1 MEALIGGTLG
11 QYRIIEQIG
20 AGGMAAVFKAY
31 QPSLERYVAIKV
43 LPPLKAQQPGFSERF
58 AREARAIAGLNHPN
72 ILPVYDFGQER
83 GYSFIVMR
91 YVEGAR
97 TLRDI
102 MVKLPLDLAT
112 ATDLISQI
120 AAALDHA
127 HNRKIIHRDVKP
139 DNVLMDGNWALLSDF
154 GLARMT
160 ESMAQLTGTGASI
173 GTAAYISP
181 EQGQGLAVTYSTDI
195 YALGIILFEM
205 LTGQIPHD
213 AERPIAIVFKR
224 VHEPL
229 PSPRLLNP
237 AIPEAME
244 WVMRKA
250 LASDPSDRFASAG
263 MMAAALRRGKAPL
276 TTVLSPAETSR
287 VAPDTIP
294 PHPTRPGL
302 PWQRVAGMGA
312 VAGVVIMAAV
322 GLAISL
328 ASEGKPAAI
337 PVPTAEAA
345 AMAPVATQ
353 TPLPTD
359 TLLPAP
365 TLTPIPIPPTDT
377 PTAISSPAPALALSP
392 TPVPTA
398 TPTGTASP
406 APPPTATPANPP
418 SPTSRPTAA
427 PVPTPS
433 PTRPVAHS
441 QPTATV
447 PGVGYPAPVLVQ
459 PEAGAGSGASVTFS
473 WHWDGNLKDN
483 EYFDLRMW
491 RAGEDHRQGVVDC
504 KTTPRVPSLN
514 GEYVV
519 STNITRVGAIN
530 RPAGEWYW
538 SVAVLDMSGG
548 DYSKAPDVGPEAEP
562 RKLVYAPGGG
572 GGGGKSGGGGGGG
585 PPPP

>member
-1 MEALIGGTLG
+1 MEALIGGALG

-43 LPPLKAQQPGFSERF
+43 LPPLKAQLPGFSERF

-97 TLRDI
+97 TLRDV

-112 ATDLISQI
+112 ATDLIGQI

-127 HNRKIIHRDVKP
+127 HKRKVIHRDVKP

-154 GLARMT
+154 GLARMM
-160 ESMAQLTGTGASI
+160 EASVLLTGSGASI

-181 EQGQGLAVTYSTDI
+181 EQGQGLSVSHRTDI

-213 AERPIAIVFKR
+213 AEKPIAIIFKR

-229 PSPRLLNP
+229 PSPRSLNP
-237 AIPEAME
+237 AIPEAVE
-244 WVMRKA
+244 WVILKA
-250 LASDPSDRFASAG
+250 LARDPDDRFASAG
-263 MMAAALRRGKAPL
+263 AMAAALRRGKAPL
-276 TTVLSPAETSR
+276 TVVVPPPGTLP
-287 VAPDTIP
+287 VAPATTP
-294 PHPTRPGL
+294 SRPTWTGP

-312 VAGVVIMAAV
+312 VVGVVVMTVV

-328 ASEGKPAAI
+328 ASGGKPAPI

-353 TPLPTD
+353 TTLPTG
-359 TLLPAP
+359 TLLPFL
-365 TLTPIPIPPTDT
+365 TYTPIPIPPTDT
-377 PTAISSPAPALALSP
+377 PTAPRAPALALSP
-392 TPVPTA
+392 TSTPTA
-398 TPTGTASP
+398 TPTSTASP
-406 APPPTATPANPP
+406 TPPPTATPSSPP
-418 SPTSRPTAA
+418 SPTSKPTAT
-427 PVPTPS
+427 PLPTPS
-433 PTRPVAHS
+433 PTRSVAQN
-441 QPTATV
+441 QPTATL
-447 PGVGYPAPVLVQ
+447 PGVAYPAPVLLQ
-459 PEAGAGSGASVTFS
+459 PVDGAGSGASVTFI
-473 WHWDGNLKDN
+473 WRWDGNLKDN
-483 EYFDLRMW
+483 EYFDLRVW
-491 RAGEDHRQGVVDC
+491 REGEDHRQGAVDC

-519 STNITRVGAIN
+519 SANITKLGTID

-548 DYSKAPDVGPEAEP
+548 EYNTAPDVSPEAEP

-572 GGGGKSGGGGGGG
+572 GGKGGKGGKGGGG